1 MSLWSMN
8 DGSAL
13 SDNITTNGSA
23 TVTSAGTTFISD
35 GIKGGDLIVTN
46 GGEVLRVKTV
56 DANNSLTLAVAATG
70 SESGVA
76 ATLRRPPINGSG
88 ITTAAGTTTI
98 VNDTSV
104 FGITSAE
111 SLGGLDNITSVNV
124 GDTTLGTLTTIG
136 GNTYRGSA
144 PTVTIAGPTAR
155 TIATTAITTASNS
168 IEIAG
173 HGIRTGTKL
182 TFGHGSGTQNTGLT
196 NGTTYF
202 AIRVDDDNIK
212 LGLNLTNAQAGTA
225 VNISGTGNNSQ
236 TLTGVTA
243 TATATI
249 SGGKVTGYTI
259 SEVGSDYQ
267 SAPSVTVAAPT
278 GSGSL
283 DLTDSGVLIVAS
295 DEIVIPNA
303 MYTTISTGEAVT
315 YTQGASGAQADL
327 TTGTVYYLIKSGTT
341 NRISLATTYANAV
354 AGTKITL
361 SAVATGGTAHTLI
374 GGTATATAN
383 LGLGNDDSNDSREI
397 AHIGWVKRTVGTG
410 GRAGRV
416 QYETLVAA
424 SSISGDAPSDTV
436 APDS

>member
-1 MSLWSMN
+1 MSSWSMN
-8 DGSAL
+8 DGSDL
-13 SDNITTNGSA
+13 TGTITTNTSSGTQMNVAGSGTA
-23 TVTSAGTTFISD
+23 FTTEVAVGDVILTAGGNSYRVKSITSNTALVLTENVTSA
-35 GIKGGDLIVTN
+35 
-46 GGEVLRVKTV
+46 
-56 DANNSLTLAVAATG
+56 
-70 SESGVA
+70 ESGVA
-76 ATLRRPPINGSG
+76 ADVRRPPLDFDSAAPHINTN
-88 ITTAAGTTTI
+88 IL
-98 VNDTSV
+98 
-104 FGITSAE
+104 GITSAE

-155 TIATTAITTASNS
+155 TILAAKITTASNS

-212 LGLNLTNAQAGTA
+212 LGLNLANAQAGTA
-225 VNISGTGNNSQ
+225 VSISGQGNNTQS
-236 TLTGVTA
+236 LTGVTA

-283 DLTDSGVLIVAS
+283 DLTDSAVLIVAD

-341 NRISLATTYANAV
+341 DKISLATTYANAV

-361 SAVATGGTAHTLI
+361 SAVASGGTAHTLI

-397 AHIGWVKRTVGTG
+397 AHIGWVKKTVGTG

-416 QYETLVAA
+416 SYETLVAA
-424 SSISGDAPSDTV
+424 SSISGDAAGDTA

>member
-1 MSLWSMN
+1 MSSWSMN
-8 DGSAL
+8 DGSDL
-13 SDNITTNGSA
+13 TGTITTNTSSGTQMNVAGSGTA
-23 TVTSAGTTFISD
+23 FTTEVAVGDVILTAGGNSYRVKSITSNTALVLTENVTSAES
-35 GIKGGDLIVTN
+35 V
-46 GGEVLRVKTV
+46 
-56 DANNSLTLAVAATG
+56 VAAD
-70 SESGVA
+70 V
-76 ATLRRPPINGSG
+76 RRPPLDFDSAAPHINTN
-88 ITTAAGTTTI
+88 IL
-98 VNDTSV
+98 
-104 FGITSAE
+104 GITSAE

-155 TIATTAITTASNS
+155 TILAAKITTASNS

-212 LGLNLTNAQAGTA
+212 LGSTLENAQAGTA
-225 VNISGTGNNSQ
+225 VGISGQGNNTQS
-236 TLTGVTA
+236 LTGVTA

-283 DLTDSGVLIVAS
+283 DLTDSAVLIVAD

-341 NRISLATTYANAV
+341 DKISLATTYANAV

-397 AHIGWVKRTVGTG
+397 AHIGWVKKTVGTG

-416 QYETLVAA
+416 SYETLVAA
-424 SSISGDAPSDTV
+424 SSISGDAAGDTA